1 MAAKS
6 STTRAATPSAADKA
20 AVAGVPRRIVEA
32 WAAYDADA
40 FANVFVADGIMIL
53 PGLYRKGRAD
63 IRAYMKDGF
72 AGPYQGTQV
81 TGEPLDVKFLS
92 RDSAVIVTEGGVLA
106 PGEKT
111 VAPERAVRASWVVVK
126 RDGEWSLAV
135 YQNGPK

>member
-6 STTRAATPSAADKA
+6 STAPAATPSAADKA
-20 AVAGVPRRIVEA
+20 AVAAVPQRIIAA
-32 WAAYDADA
+32 WTDHDADA
-40 FANVFVADGIMIL
+40 FAKVFAEDGIMIL
-53 PGLYRKGRAD
+53 PGLYKKGRAE

-72 AGPYQGTQV
+72 AGPYKGTQV

-92 RDSAVIVTEGGVLA
+92 AESAVLITQGGVLA

-126 RDGEWSLAV
+126 RDGEWSLAA